1 MSEAALMDKPKKLA
15 PGTVRPIGHDLEYLA
30 VIIPDDWSFA
40 DVMKPAA
47 WVYDAPKFAADKFTG
62 QRAKIGSIII
72 ASSSKF
78 VAMLRIQAITLD
90 DQKNP
95 AGLALLCIGPS
106 FDPVS
111 GKAAPV
117 NAHNGMPWNG

>member
-1 MSEAALMDKPKKLA
+1 MAEAALMNKPKKLA

-47 WVYDAPKFAADKFTG
+47 WVYEAPKFAADKITG
-62 QRAKIGSIII
+62 QRAKLGSIII
-72 ASSSKF
+72 ASSAKF
-78 VAMLRIQAITLD
+78 VAMLRVQAITLD
-90 DQKNP
+90 EQKNP
-95 AGLALLCIGPS
+95 SGMVLLCIGPS

-111 GKAAPV
+111 GKAAPI
-117 NAHNGMPWNG
+117 NAHNGAPWHG